1 MVDLY
6 NVQSEAILSELS
18 DAHPNH
24 LVIWSSLSRIVDMV
38 VGQMIDGIKLPSRV
52 VQQGVLVSFKDI
64 L

>member
-38 VGQMIDGIKLPSRV
+38 LGQMIDGIKLPSRV
-52 VQQGVLVSFKDI
+52 VQQGVLVSRKDI

>member
-6 NVQSEAILSELS
+6 NVQSESVLAELSE
-18 DAHPNH
+18 AHPNH

-38 VGQMIDGIKLPSRV
+38 LGQMIDGIKLPSRV
-52 VQQGVLVSFKDI
+52 VQQGVLVSIKDI